1 MRDKEHEPPLCND
14 LYMCNAIIFLIGAI
28 QCNSMQYDN
37 PVQENVKCNSMQYN
51 TMQRNAIWSDAMQDS
66 GKCNEGQ
73 RARACTVQAKQKVLQ
88 TEHNVL
94 LLRRT
99 QHTAIN
105 TLCSI
110 FLHFH
115 SCICTMMF
123 IQMASWWCAMQ
134 MNGTMVSIYVCFF
147 VYCIQI
153 HICICICICTMMFIQ
168 MASWWCAM
176 QMNGAEGGGSN
187 TPHYKL
193 PLWMVSAGPVFFCI
207 YTCTCTCICICI
219 FVCVC
224 VMMLCHMSS

>member
-1 MRDKEHEPPLCND
+1 
-14 LYMCNAIIFLIGAI
+14 
-28 QCNSMQYDN
+28 MQYDN

-134 MNGTMVSIYVCFF
+134 MNG
-147 VYCIQI
+147 
-153 HICICICICTMMFIQ
+153 
-168 MASWWCAM
+168 
-176 QMNGAEGGGSN
+176 AEGGGSN